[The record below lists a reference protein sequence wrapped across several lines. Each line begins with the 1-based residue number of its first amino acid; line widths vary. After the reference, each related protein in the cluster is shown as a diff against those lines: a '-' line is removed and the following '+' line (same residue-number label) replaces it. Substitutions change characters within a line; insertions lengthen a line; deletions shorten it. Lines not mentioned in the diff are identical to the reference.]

1 MRVLQEFLICFI
13 REFRFVFPVMATLL
27 CMCLFIY
34 FKSDVRRMQEK
45 SSKIILFLLGLM
57 LEIVLIS
64 AVLNTVAT
72 RTRHLPVRVM
82 AVSCLV
88 LLWGWNFICHSQT
101 DSKKIHE

>member
-45 SSKIILFLLGLM
+45 SSKIIFFLLSLM
-57 LEIVLIS
+57 LEIFLIS
-64 AVLNTVAT
+64 AVLNTVAI

-88 LLWGWNFICHSQT
+88 LLWGGILYAIHRQIR
-101 DSKKIHE
+101 KKIHE

>member
-1 MRVLQEFLICFI
+1 MSVLREFVIYFI
-13 REFRFVFPVMATLL
+13 REVGCVFPVVITLL

-34 FKSDVRRMQEK
+34 GKSDVRRSENK
-45 SSKIILFLLGLM
+45 SYKIIIFLLGLM

-64 AVLNTVAT
+64 AVLNTVAI

-88 LLWGWNFICHSQT
+88 LLWGGIFYAIHRQIR
-101 DSKKIHE
+101 KKTR

>member
-64 AVLNTVAT
+64 AVLSTVAI

-82 AVSCLV
+82 ADVWFCCGV
-88 LLWGWNFICHSQT
+88 EFYMPFT
-101 DSKKIHE
+101 DRFEKNT

>member
-45 SSKIILFLLGLM
+45 SSKIILFLLSLM

-64 AVLNTVAT
+64 AALNTVAI

-88 LLWGWNFICHSQT
+88 LLWGGIFYAIHRQIR
-101 DSKKIHE
+101 KKT